1 MFFSSTITTTK
12 KKHEIKCHYLIIS
25 LGHFYTAG
33 AEIFQVDKFH
43 SQMIC
48 ERSDALV
55 CMCDLSGPPDALS
68 QTFNPGWADLSRT
81 WLLCI
86 KTLE

>member
-33 AEIFQVDKFH
+33 AEIF
-43 SQMIC
+43 
-48 ERSDALV
+48 
-55 CMCDLSGPPDALS
+55 
-68 QTFNPGWADLSRT
+68 
-81 WLLCI
+81 
-86 KTLE
+86 